1 MSEESASVQ
10 RKGLAVRKPGE
21 RLLKTTL
28 KKHKSGFLEV
38 KKYKEVRCG

>member
-1 MSEESASVQ
+1 MSEKSASVQ

-28 KKHKSGFLEV
+28 KKISLASWK
-38 KKYKEVRCG
+38 